1 MNKAMN
7 IWEIMDAM
15 GVYYHI
21 EKDGRVYVED
31 TSDCNYWFLVLN
43 DKDEVIKVESD

>member
-1 MNKAMN
+1 MNKVMN

-15 GVYYHI
+15 GMRYYR

-31 TSDCNYWFLVLN
+31 DRNYWFLVLN
-43 DKDEVIKVESD
+43 EKDEVIKVEYN

>member
-15 GVYYHI
+15 GMRYHRD
-21 EKDGRVYVED
+21 KDGRIYVED
-31 TSDCNYWFLVLN
+31 NECYWLLTLN
-43 DKDEVIKVESD
+43 DKDEVIKVEND

>member
-15 GVYYHI
+15 GMRYYK

-31 TSDCNYWFLVLN
+31 NENYWFLTLN
-43 DKDEVIKVESD
+43 DKDEVIKVEND